1 MKLENQKI
9 YSAFFR
15 ETKTFYTKESF
26 TNILGLQNT
35 SKETKQQ
42 HAERIFTKLLEQ
54 NVIKSCN
61 RKQFD
66 LNELN
71 ADDLKEKEQQ
81 DSSIIN
87 NKEMGFFFNFVGVVF
102 VDDCVIKVYPKYI
115 DLPDDK
121 SFSETDEETQKQIEK
136 HFSQVLRVI
145 KILSSIRQDSSLNQ
159 QTQEKYN
166 HLGMQIFLL
175 EDYYRNGIYQNK
187 ETIIETNGEGEIGW
201 DPTINETTAIIKNNK
216 PYYVELQTINTRSN
230 EFDYCKM
237 LHESILCQCSQT
249 LRKTGLLSYLGMKP
263 CEINGM
269 PLSSFGDLNYIKYK
283 LQQEIRTQFVTKKR
297 NQLISLFTYITET
310 NGNKSSN
317 SIKLFG
323 TNNFEHIWESV
334 CKSVFDDLY
343 NNKYRLKNSFLPSSP
358 KIKQLIP
365 EYLSNVEKLE
375 HEKNKTLNEL
385 IENAVWEMR
394 KDFNKFN
401 TNDETFVYGIPKKP
415 RSGLTPDL
423 ITICNNNFYI
433 LDAKYY
439 IININDFFIDNQP
452 GIQDVSKQFIYANAF
467 YKFFEKAG
475 FDSLR
480 NAFLMPKRFSKWYSD
495 INNVTKFS
503 KEILLTYE
511 GDVCFDMLQVIDN
524 GKLDSIKVFE
534 LYPNVLFDAF
544 LSTKTK
550 IEKLDEIFNKY
561 KNTSKI
567 WSISEDDKKIIDE
580 TKKNKLLIGFIDQSY
595 YQCIYNKKEV
605 IFFFPARKGYYS
617 YDNHPELLFSTSVNI
632 FNISNEDGVVTGFNN
647 KYLEAKIKTNELK
660 LVLKDK
666 LSEILIKNGFKD
678 IILDADQYYYL
689 ELIDVNQKD
698 FNKKVQ
704 DELWQKVKFEQNK
717 YNLYNSEP
725 IVITKE

>member
-26 TNILGLQNT
+26 ANILGLQNT
-35 SKETKQQ
+35 SKETKLQ

-121 SFSETDEETQKQIEK
+121 SFSETDEETQNQIEK

-145 KILSSIRQDSSLNQ
+145 KILSSISQDSSLNQ

-187 ETIIETNGEGEIGW
+187 ETIIETNGEGEIDW
-201 DPTINETTAIIKNNK
+201 DKTINETTAIIKNNK

-230 EFDYCKM
+230 DFDYFKM

-297 NQLISLFTYITET
+297 NQLVSLLTYITET

-323 TNNFEHIWESV
+323 TNSFEHIWESV
-334 CKSVFDDLY
+334 CKSVFDDIY
-343 NNKYRLKNSFLPSSP
+343 QNNYRLGNSTLRDSP
-358 KIKQLIP
+358 KVSALIKNNIIKNIAKDDREIQDNTTFKDMI
-365 EYLSNVEKLE
+365 EKSTWTID
-375 HEKNKTLNEL
+375 NN
-385 IENAVWEMR
+385 I
-394 KDFNKFN
+394 
-401 TNDETFVYGIPKKP
+401 YIPK
-415 RSGLTPDL
+415 GNLTPD
-423 ITICNNNFYI
+423 IISIDEKENFYI
-433 LDAKYY
+433 LDAKYH
-439 IININDFFIDNQP
+439 IIKTDEKSIENQP
-452 GIQDVSKQFIYANAF
+452 GIQDVLKQFAY
-467 YKFFEKAG
+467 EKAYAS
-475 FDSLR
+475 FLR
-480 NAFLMPKRFSKWYSD
+480 DFHFFNTVNAFLMPSLFSKWKDEQSEIAYSKGSVTYNLMQKSAYDLLGPIQILEIAPNYIFEKFLTSQVCLPDLTRTLKEHNLLNHINRRFDSEGSD
-495 INNVTKFS
+495 I
-503 KEILLTYE
+503 
-511 GDVCFDMLQVIDN
+511 G
-524 GKLDSIKVFE
+524 
-534 LYPNVLFDAF
+534 
-544 LSTKTK
+544 LS
-550 IEKLDEIFNKY
+550 LAGFMRPKY
-561 KNTSKI
+561 V
-567 WSISEDDKKIIDE
+567 
-580 TKKNKLLIGFIDQSY
+580 DQ
-595 YQCIYNKKEV
+595 
-605 IFFFPARKGYYS
+605 
-617 YDNHPELLFSTSVNI
+617 
-632 FNISNEDGVVTGFNN
+632 
-647 KYLEAKIKTNELK
+647 
-660 LVLKDK
+660 
-666 LSEILIKNGFKD
+666 IKNGMD
-678 IILDADQYYYL
+678 IDFFFYEKIEHGEIQIHPEILRCNKFIGYDEESIPKRKVHG
-689 ELIDVNQKD
+689 ELIPELKKMDVSDLSQLLKANGIDYQNTHKTYYCM
-698 FNKKVQ
+698 KVQ
-704 DELWQKVKFEQNK
+704 NVKVETISDEEYMNLMKTIDSARGNFFLSKHSPKVF
-717 YNLYNSEP
+717 
-725 IVITKE
+725 